1 MIPDN
6 VRFPLGDF
14 LGMDISRGEGS
25 AVAWVELGPPHMNP
39 NGIAH
44 GAVAF
49 ALMDTAMGAAV
60 VSILDETQLC
70 ATVEIHTRYHRPVA
84 SGTLRAEATVLTAGK
99 RLVQLEAKAFG
110 EDDRLIAS
118 STGSF
123 AVFTAK

>member
-6 VRFPLGDF
+6 VHFPLGDF

-25 AVAWVELGPPHMNP
+25 VVASVELGPPHMNP

-70 ATVEIHTRYHRPVA
+70 ATVEIHTRYHRPIA
-84 SGTLRAEATVLTAGK
+84 SGTLRAEATVLTASK
-99 RLVQLEAKAFG
+99 RLVQLEAKAFDD
-110 EDDRLIAS
+110 DDRLIAS

-123 AVFTAK
+123 AVLTAR